1 MSAVES
7 GLGTFAGDRAL
18 ANLSIRSKA
27 VLSIM
32 ENAAREEDRGVRV
45 GRGITVSLER

>member
-7 GLGTFAGDRAL
+7 GLGTFSSAHAL
-18 ANLSIRSKA
+18 ATLSIRSNV
-27 VLSIM
+27 VLSITGS
-32 ENAAREEDRGVRV
+32 AAREEDREVGV